1 MSPSSA
7 RNAAQHGNLREQP
20 RPARYGG
27 QDDVAVL
34 CNDLRAQGGSRV
46 APPQGNRFGHR
57 TASKVACSITAP
69 AITTCQHD
77 EGVEG
82 SAGQNPIRDLKQV
95 NRNGQHQQV
104 CGASL
109 DHDRA
114 EVAAHDL
121 AAPLQLLNK
130 LLRPCVF
137 VELWR

>member
-1 MSPSSA
+1 MQPSMAICVSNRA
-7 RNAAQHGNLREQP
+7 PRDTAAKTMLRSC
-20 RPARYGG
+20 AMT
-27 QDDVAVL
+27 
-34 CNDLRAQGGSRV
+34 CAQGGSRV